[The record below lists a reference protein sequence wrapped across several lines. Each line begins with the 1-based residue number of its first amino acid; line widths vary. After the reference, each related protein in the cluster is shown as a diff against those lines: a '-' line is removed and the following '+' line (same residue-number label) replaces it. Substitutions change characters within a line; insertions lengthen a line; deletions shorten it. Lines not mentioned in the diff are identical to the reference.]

1 MTLLR
6 SVLSWME
13 NLGMIHQSGSEF
25 FRYAALPN
33 FGQKNTL
40 APCSDKNLR
49 I

>member
-33 FGQKNTL
+33 FGQKIPWRRALIRT
-40 APCSDKNLR
+40 
-49 I
+49 